1 LIYAQKKILSV
12 LNQIFILNIS

>member
-1 LIYAQKKILSV
+1 LIYAQKKIFSV